1 MSAPSSARTSHGR
14 WLFYLS
20 KILGASMGKS
30 TLLPDGSEPF
40 AMNTGLMMMDGADPW
55 LAKFIAGA
63 EKASRPVKFYV

>member
-14 WLFYLS
+14 WLIYLR

-30 TLLPDGSEPF
+30 TLLPKGSRPF
-40 AMNTGLMMMDGADPW
+40 AKNTGLLMMDGADPW

-63 EKASRPVKFYV
+63 EKPSRPEKFYV